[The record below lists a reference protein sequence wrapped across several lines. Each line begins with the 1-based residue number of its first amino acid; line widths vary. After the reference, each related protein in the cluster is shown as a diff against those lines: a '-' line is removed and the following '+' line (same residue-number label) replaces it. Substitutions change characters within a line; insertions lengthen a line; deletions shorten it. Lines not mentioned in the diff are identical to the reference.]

1 MKLLF
6 KILLL
11 LAVIMSIAFCALS
24 AYLYLTIQK
33 ETAARRATEQK
44 LQAESARALGLEQ
57 EKAAA
62 KKELEDVVAV
72 KQEVEKE
79 RDSAK
84 EEARQLASQ
93 LEIEKREKEV
103 LKKKLEEK
111 QQAALALM
119 KQLRLAREASAAS
132 PGKVDELQAKVG
144 ELSGEKRELLEKL
157 RSTEAERDQLNQKL
171 EEIAQKEK
179 PTVQLDD
186 IFVRTEQKF
195 SGYVLTVNDKYN
207 FVIINLG
214 ERDQLPVGE
223 ILIVHRGRKLIA
235 KIRVDR
241 VYEKMAACAILPEW
255 LQQGEYVQEDDSV
268 KKF

>member
-1 MKLLF
+1 MKTLLRIF
-6 KILLL
+6 FI
-11 LAVIMSIAFCALS
+11 LAVVMSAVFCALS
-24 AYLYLTIQK
+24 AYLYITIQK
-33 ETAARRATEQK
+33 ETTARRAAEQQ
-44 LQAESARALGLEQ
+44 LQAQVTRAQQLEQ
-57 EKAAA
+57 EKMSI
-62 KKELEDVVAV
+62 KRDLEDVVAV

-84 EEARQLASQ
+84 EEARELSAQ
-93 LEIEKREKEV
+93 LETEKREKEI

-119 KQLRLAREASAAS
+119 KQLRLAREASAAG
-132 PGKVDELQAKVG
+132 PGRVDELQAKVG

-157 RSTEAERDQLNQKL
+157 RTTEAERDQLNSKL
-171 EEIAQKEK
+171 EEMAQKDK
-179 PTVQLDD
+179 PTIKLDD
-186 IFVRTEQKF
+186 IFVRTELKF

-214 ERDQLPVGE
+214 ERDHLPVGE
-223 ILIVHRGRKLIA
+223 ILIVHRGRKLIG

-241 VYEKMAACAILPEW
+241 VYDKMAAGAILPEW
-255 LQQGEYVQEDDSV
+255 LQPGEYIQEDDSV